1 MGEGFK
7 VWFSAWLIAFA
18 LVASVVADNS
28 VVLACAGS
36 YPLCAYDH
44 R

>member
-1 MGEGFK
+1 M
-7 VWFSAWLIAFA
+7 WFSAWLIAFA
-18 LVASVVADNS
+18 LVAGVVTDDP
-28 VVLACAGS
+28 VVVACAGS